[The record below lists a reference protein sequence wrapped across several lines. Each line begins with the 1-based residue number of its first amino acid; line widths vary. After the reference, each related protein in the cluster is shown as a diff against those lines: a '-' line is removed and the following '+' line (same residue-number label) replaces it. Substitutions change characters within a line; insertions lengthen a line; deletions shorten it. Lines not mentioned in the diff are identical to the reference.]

1 MQTGSLWK
9 WMVLWG
15 LLGIFCSSAVAA
27 DLKEIRERGVIRH
40 LGVPYAGFVTGVGDG
55 FDVEMTT
62 LFAKYLGVRYEYVK
76 TDWGSVVPDLI
87 GKKIKVQNG
96 DVETL
101 EDAPVKGDM
110 IANGFTV
117 LPWRK
122 KLINFSQPIF
132 PNQVWLMARA
142 DSKIRP
148 IKPSRDIQKDIQAT
162 RKLMN
167 GKTVLSVEK
176 TCLDPALYKLSE
188 TGAQVICFTGQL
200 NELAPAVI
208 NHDAEMTILDVP
220 DALIA
225 LEKWPGKL
233 KIIGPV
239 SEKQVMAA
247 GFPKDAPQLLDAYNE
262 FLGKAK
268 KDGTYMKLIKKY
280 YPSAPFFFPEFFKQ
294 K

>member
-1 MQTGSLWK
+1 MRTVSLWK
-9 WMVLWG
+9 RMA
-15 LLGIFCSSAVAA
+15 LLGVFVGFCNIAVAA
-27 DLKEIRERGVIRH
+27 DLKEIKERGVIRH
-40 LGVPYAGFVTGVGDG
+40 LGVPYAGFVTGAGDG
-55 FDVEMTT
+55 FDVELTT
-62 LFAKYLGVRYEYVK
+62 LFARNLGVRYEYVK
-76 TDWGSVVPDLI
+76 SDWGSVVPDLI

-96 DVETL
+96 EVETL
-101 EDAPVKGDM
+101 EDVPVKGDM

-122 KLINFSQPIF
+122 KLINFTQPTF

-142 DSKIRP
+142 DSKVRP
-148 IKPSRDIQKDIQAT
+148 IKPTKDIQKDIQAT
-162 RKLMN
+162 RKLMD
-167 GKTVLSVEK
+167 GKTVLAVEK

-188 TGAQVICFTGQL
+188 TGAKITCFTGQL

-208 NHDAEMTILDVP
+208 NRDAEMTILDVP

-239 SEKQVMAA
+239 SEKQVMAV
-247 GFPKDAPQLLDAYNE
+247 GFPKDAPQLLEAYDA
-262 FLGKAK
+262 FLK
-268 KDGTYMKLIKKY
+268 KTKRDGTYMRLIKKY
-280 YPSAPFFFPEFFKQ
+280 YPSAPFFFPDFFKQ

>member
-1 MQTGSLWK
+1 
-9 WMVLWG
+9 MVLWG
-15 LLGIFCSSAVAA
+15 IIGIFCSSAVAA

-40 LGVPYAGFVTGVGDG
+40 LGVPYAGFVTGSGDG

-62 LFAKYLGVRYEYVK
+62 LFAKHLGVRYEYVK
-76 TDWGSVVPDLI
+76 TEWGSVVPDLI

-101 EDAPVKGDM
+101 EDADVKGDM

-117 LPWRK
+117 LPWRR

-142 DSKIRP
+142 DSKTRP
-148 IKPSRDIQKDIQAT
+148 IKPSKDIQKDIQAT
-162 RKLMN
+162 RKLMK

-239 SEKQVMAA
+239 SDKQVMAV
-247 GFPKDAPQLLDAYNE
+247 GFPKDAPQLLDAYNA
-262 FLGKAK
+262 FLNKTK
-268 KDGTYMKLIKKY
+268 RDGTYMKLIKKY
-280 YPSAPFFFPEFFKQ
+280 YPSAPFFFPDFFKRN
-294 K
+294 